1 LQEPETANAKSSCEE
16 ENKLMPEYDIECVD
30 LCKNFGDFRAVINFN
45 LKVER
50 GEYIAFLGPSG
61 CGKSTTLRCIAGHND
76 ITSGSVYLR
85 GKKVNDIPPGQRD
98 TSMMFQNFALFPH
111 KTVNDNVG
119 FGLKMRGIEPVQRQK
134 QVDKILNIVGLEE
147 MGSRKPGELS
157 GGQQQRV
164 ALARAL
170 VTEPAVLLLD
180 EPLGHLDELLRIKL
194 RGELKNLQR
203 RLGITFIHVTHN
215 QDECLTMGDRLVVMN
230 EGIIEQIGT
239 PQDIYIRPETFF
251 VASFVGDNF
260 VQRGEI
266 EASNGTMVTLR
277 TRMGTFKVDTT
288 RELPAKGEDV
298 GFSVRADLIHILPDG
313 RSADNELA
321 GEVEFVEYVGYVVK
335 VRIRTETGE
344 EIIIKQTQDEYFERP
359 PKEGDKVRIGWAAR
373 ESVLLTGPYTV
384 GGKSIYGI

>member
-1 LQEPETANAKSSCEE
+1 
-16 ENKLMPEYDIECVD
+16 MPEYDVVCEN
-30 LCKNFGDFRAVINFN
+30 LCKNFGDFRAVIDFN
-45 LKVER
+45 LKVEK

-76 ITSGSVYLR
+76 ITSGDVYLR
-85 GKKVNDIPPGQRD
+85 GEQVNDVPPGQRQ

-111 KTVNDNVG
+111 KTVNNNVG
-119 FGLKMRGIEPVQRQK
+119 FGLKMRGIETKERQK
-134 QVDKILNIVGLEE
+134 QVERILDVVGLEG
-147 MGSRKPGELS
+147 MGHRKPGELS

-203 RLGITFIHVTHN
+203 RLGITSIHVTHN

-260 VQRGEI
+260 VVRGEI
-266 EASNGTMVTLR
+266 QSAENTMITIKTSL
-277 TRMGTFKVDTT
+277 GSYKIDTT
-288 RELPAKGEDV
+288 RKLPEKGEAV
-298 GFSVRADLIHILPDG
+298 GFSIRADLIHIMRDDKN
-313 RSADNELA
+313 SDNELQ
-321 GEVEFVEYVGYVVK
+321 GVVEFVEYVGYVVK
-335 VRIRTETGE
+335 VRIRIESGD
-344 EIIIKQTQDEYFERP
+344 EIIIKQTQDEYFEIP
-359 PKEGDKVRIGWAAR
+359 PKEGDKVRFGWAAN
-373 ESVLLTGPYTV
+373 EAVLLTGPYTV
-384 GGKSIYGI
+384 GDKSIFGV

>member
-1 LQEPETANAKSSCEE
+1 
-16 ENKLMPEYDIECVD
+16 MPEYDVVCEN
-30 LCKNFGDFRAVINFN
+30 LCKNFGDFRAVIDFN
-45 LKVER
+45 LKVEK

-76 ITSGSVYLR
+76 ITSGHVYLT
-85 GKKVNDIPPGQRD
+85 GKQVNDVPPGQRQ

-111 KTVNDNVG
+111 KTVNGNVG
-119 FGLKMRGIEPVQRQK
+119 FGLKMRGIEPKERQE
-134 QVDKILNIVGLEE
+134 QVERILDIVGLEG
-147 MGSRKPGELS
+147 MGHRKPGELS

-203 RLGITFIHVTHN
+203 RLGITSIHVTHN

-260 VQRGEI
+260 VVRGEI
-266 EASNGTMVTLR
+266 QSAENTMITIKTSL
-277 TRMGTFKVDTT
+277 GSYKIDTT
-288 RELPAKGEDV
+288 RKLPEKGEAV
-298 GFSVRADLIHILPDG
+298 GFSIRADLIHIMRDDQN
-313 RSADNELA
+313 SDNELQ
-321 GEVEFVEYVGYVVK
+321 GVVEFVEYVGYVVK
-335 VRIRTETGE
+335 VRIRIESGD
-344 EIIIKQTQDEYFERP
+344 EIIIKQTQDEYFEIP
-359 PKEGDKVRIGWAAR
+359 PKEGDKVRFGWAAN
-373 ESVLLTGPYTV
+373 EAVLLTGPYTV
-384 GGKSIYGI
+384 GDKSIFGV